1 MKENFVTALYNYIT
15 INKINNAPIILII
28 IMPLM
33 LHRFFSQWRTYFVN
47 CEFIFNELYILKE
60 PESWSE
66 RLFPNGVLAWRKLM
80 VDEARE
86 HVNILK
92 LMEII
97 LTFTNDK
104 IPSSAR

>member
-1 MKENFVTALYNYIT
+1 
-15 INKINNAPIILII
+15 
-28 IMPLM
+28 MPLM
-33 LHRFFSQWRTYFVN
+33 LHRFFSQWRTDFVN
-47 CEFIFNELYILKE
+47 YEFLFNELHILKE
-60 PESWSE
+60 PGSWSE
-66 RLFPNGVLAWRKLM
+66 TFFPNGVLAGRKWM
-80 VDEARE
+80 ADEARE

>member
-1 MKENFVTALYNYIT
+1 
-15 INKINNAPIILII
+15 
-28 IMPLM
+28 M
-33 LHRFFSQWRTYFVN
+33 LHGFFSQWRTYFVN
-47 CEFIFNELYILKE
+47 CEFIFNEWYILKE
-60 PESWSE
+60 PESWSG
-66 RLFPNGVLAWRKLM
+66 RLFPNGVLAGRKLM
-80 VDEARE
+80 ADEARE